1 MQPSI
6 QGIHFIQTLISTDA
20 CFNLSQKG
28 QKSTGKTYIAPVAA
42 ISFRRK
48 QTLARKSNSLA
59 WTLHTP

>member
-48 QTLARKSNSLA
+48 QTLA
-59 WTLHTP
+59 